1 MMEGEHGT
9 DRITSNFEAKVHML
23 RSASVLI
30 CALTVLAMLQAIA
43 QQSTPGKVTA
53 DGIQGRVVD
62 QQGKPVPDALV
73 RLENSNRS
81 VTVETKSDANGAF
94 GFPLLPAG
102 NYVVTAR
109 KDNWSGQATLTVAV
123 LGSQN
128 IADIVLSTHED
139 TQGGSAGSVGHAM
152 EFSDEPKFS
161 VAGVTDWTAVGGHGS
176 DTALRTSEDLARDV
190 LILKPEQTAPA
201 SAAASGGGDTQSEIK
216 LRAALSGA
224 PFSFEANHQ
233 LGEFYLRSG
242 RYAEAVPLLESAYRI
257 DPASYENT
265 YDLALACEGTG
276 DYSQARADV
285 NLLLAHRDSAELHH
299 LSGELDE
306 KQGDPLAAVHEYELA
321 VKENPSEQNYF
332 TWGSE
337 LLLHRAIWQAQ
348 EVFRRG
354 VQAYPQ
360 SERMMSAMAAAL
372 FAGAVYDEASKRI
385 CDASDLNPSDSEL
398 YTFMGKIDMAAPD
411 PLPCIEARI
420 ARFARQQPQNPI
432 ANYLY
437 AMGIL
442 KSQRQ
447 TQNPRAKPEAEALLK
462 KAVVLDP
469 RCAEAWLQLGILSY
483 ERHDLSEAMD
493 DYRKAIEANPGLGEA
508 HYRLGVAYDRTGES
522 AKAKQEFEL
531 HSQIEKAQAEAVEQ
545 RRKEIRQFVIVP
557 STQATAAPK

>member
-1 MMEGEHGT
+1 MEGEHGT

-94 GFPLLPAG
+94 GFPLPPAG

-123 LGSQN
+123 LVSQN

-139 TQGGSAGSVGHAM
+139 TQGGSAGLVGHAM